1 MAQTA
6 PAGAALEA
14 LREQLAT
21 LLHGDEAHMSFE
33 DAVAAFPAE
42 AMNERAPNVTYT
54 PWHILE
60 HLRITQ
66 WDILEYMRDPRGH
79 RSPDW
84 PVGYWPAPDATTTP
98 EGFKRTVEG
107 FIADRAAVE
116 QIVRDPAT
124 DLLAVLPGTPG
135 HTVLRE
141 VTILG
146 NHNSYHVGEF
156 AALRQVMGSWPARR
170 RR

>member
-1 MAQTA
+1 MARTL
-6 PAGAALEA
+6 AAEAKLEP
-14 LREQLAT
+14 LREQLVS
-21 LLHGDEAHMSFE
+21 LLYGTEAHMSFE

-66 WDILEYMRDPRGH
+66 WDILEYMRDPQGH
-79 RSPDW
+79 VSPRW
-84 PVGYWPAPDATTTP
+84 PIGYWPDPDATTTHDS
-98 EGFKRTVEG
+98 FKRTVEG
-107 FIADRAAVE
+107 FIADRQAVE
-116 QIVRDPAT
+116 AIVRDPRT

-156 AALRQVMGSWPARR
+156 AVLRQVMGTWPARR

>member
-1 MAQTA
+1 MARTA

-14 LREQLAT
+14 LREQLAS

-84 PVGYWPAPDATTTP
+84 PVGYWPARDATTTP

-116 QIVRDPAT
+116 AIVRDLAT

>member
-1 MAQTA
+1 MARSL
-6 PAGAALEA
+6 AAEAKLEP
-14 LREQLAT
+14 LREQLVS
-21 LLHGDEAHMSFE
+21 LLYGTEAHMSFE
-33 DAVAAFPAE
+33 EAVAAFPAE
-42 AMNERAPNVTYT
+42 AMNKRAPNVTYT

-60 HLRITQ
+60 HLRLTQ

-79 RSPDW
+79 RSPEW

-98 EGFKRTVEG
+98 DGFRETVES

-116 QIVRDPAT
+116 QIVRDPST
-124 DLLAVLPGTPG
+124 DLTAVLSGTPG
-135 HTVLRE
+135 HTVVRE

-156 AALRQVMGSWPARR
+156 AALRQVMASWPARR

>member
-1 MAQTA
+1 MARTA
-6 PAGAALEA
+6 SAGVALEP
-14 LREQLAT
+14 LREQLVI
-21 LLHGDEAHMSFE
+21 LLHGTEAHMSFGE
-33 DAVAAFPAE
+33 AVASFPAE

-79 RSPDW
+79 RSPEW
-84 PVGYWPAPDATTTP
+84 PVGYWPDPSATTTP
-98 EGFKRTVEG
+98 EGFRRTVDG
-107 FIADRAAVE
+107 FIADRDAVE
-116 QIVRDPAT
+116 EIVRDPAT

-156 AALRQVMGSWPARR
+156 AGLRQVMQTWRR
-170 RR
+170 RRR